1 MASHLIRIPRLYRR
15 IAPFYAPLRPF
26 WTRTACREA
35 ERYFESVALPGALT
49 PHSEVLDL
57 GCGSGANLKRLR
69 SLNLPFAHYT
79 GADLTSAMLAK
90 RKGRS
95 PAASSFILSDV
106 YRLPLQANS
115 FDVILSTWMF
125 SHLIHPSQVVS
136 EARRLLRPGGWLI
149 IACFIR
155 PGWLSDV
162 LFRPGKRWFLM
173 HDISLNDIRNWPGLV
188 DVKTFAWGCNA
199 VVRLRNNEVP
209 A

>member
-26 WTRTACREA
+26 WTGTACRAA
-35 ERYFESVALPGALT
+35 ERYFECVALPGALA

-57 GCGSGANLKRLR
+57 GCGPGVNLKRLR

-79 GADLTSAMLAK
+79 GADLSSAMLAK

-106 YRLPLQANS
+106 YRLPFKANS

-162 LFRPGKRWFLM
+162 LFRPAERWFLM
-173 HDISLNDIRNWPGLV
+173 HDISLNEIQNWPGLV
-188 DVKTFAWGCNA
+188 DVKTFAWGGNA